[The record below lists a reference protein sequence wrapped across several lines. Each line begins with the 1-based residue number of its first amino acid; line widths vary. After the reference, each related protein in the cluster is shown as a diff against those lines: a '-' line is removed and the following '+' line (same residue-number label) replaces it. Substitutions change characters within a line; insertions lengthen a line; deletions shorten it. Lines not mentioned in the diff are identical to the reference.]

1 MGQGC
6 LKLSGRLGVGA
17 GSYSFSFPSYPSS
30 ADDCLAP
37 PKTKHNWDNAR
48 TGTSQRSCAVFAV
61 GDGRTETPSLRDF
74 VEDCRYKG
82 TSTQWSCCAC
92 HGSTYT
98 KIGKIQRRLAWP
110 LRKDDTQIRE
120 ALQFWGTPK
129 DIGELECCYRED
141 WAGLAGS
148 LGPPK
153 SVRNKNCDPEN
164 IEQV

>member
-1 MGQGC
+1 MGKGRAPES
-6 LKLSGRLGVGA
+6 KTESKTFWARSLSCGG
-17 GSYSFSFPSYPSS
+17 
-30 ADDCLAP
+30 
-37 PKTKHNWDNAR
+37 
-48 TGTSQRSCAVFAV
+48 
-61 GDGRTETPSLRDF
+61 
-74 VEDCRYKG
+74 
-82 TSTQWSCCAC
+82 
-92 HGSTYT
+92 
-98 KIGKIQRRLAWP
+98 
-110 LRKDDTQIRE
+110 RKDDTQIRE